1 MGKKLKNNFNLE
13 KFSGTFQEFLS
24 AVHRSAPKQEIEKP
38 FFYRLLFDHFG
49 VELRMLPTMKER
61 FDNFEQANLQLAI
74 NAL

>member
-1 MGKKLKNNFNLE
+1 
-13 KFSGTFQEFLS
+13 
-24 AVHRSAPKQEIEKP
+24 VHRSAPKQEIEKP

-74 NAL
+74 NALLERERVGRIDCSASARRNGTN